1 VTRVALDTNVLIYA
15 EVEPE
20 TEKGRRAAE
29 VILGAARDGVIPV
42 QVLGEFLRFI
52 QRRAAFAFS
61 GALKQVS
68 LYRATFVAPPTTE
81 AVRESAA
88 ELASNHNLQFW
99 DVVVCAAAISAG
111 AEALLTED
119 MQDGRTLNG
128 LRLINPFH
136 QANSDSV
143 DRLLST

>member
-1 VTRVALDTNVLIYA
+1 MTRVALDTNVLIYA

-20 TEKGRRAAE
+20 TEKGRRATE
-29 VILGAARDGVIPV
+29 VILGAAGDGVIPV

-52 QRRAAFAFS
+52 QRRASFAFS

-81 AVRESAA
+81 AVLEAAA

-99 DVVVCAAAISAG
+99 DAVVCVAAISAG

-119 MQDGRTLNG
+119 MQDGRSLNG
-128 LRLINPFH
+128 LRLINPFQ
-136 QANSDSV
+136 QANFDSLE
-143 DRLLST
+143 RILSL